1 MSTMSVYNAHRP
13 SLIGLPMEPL
23 KGDAV
28 ERMSI
33 GTLDEPDETAA
44 ERRRQRFR
52 VAAGACALLFAATL
66 ALRVAAARPRAPTTD
81 EWALDWD
88 LAAELRAATA
98 AAGGALAPLAV
109 ARATYAGGCLVLE
122 APRTAP
128 PAAVEGDPF
137 AAEALDSAL
146 VVRPA
151 VFGGGYA
158 LVLNKFPAF
167 PDHALLIT
175 AAAVPQARRLDRD
188 DLDALHR
195 CASVAARVQVNFS
208 WNLLDGV
215 NNVTISMQAAKG
227 LGFYNSDAT
236 AGASQPHR
244 HFQIVPGSSFVGEG
258 WDEARPPISRDI
270 EALPRNP
277 WRWSGRV
284 PFRPVAQTLPRLAGV
299 AHGVVLLPPR
309 ATFRVDFSTDGAF
322 ADALLRAYALL
333 LHDLDLLNGESHN
346 LLVGRGWLLV
356 VARRAREANG
366 VDVNALGFAGCLLA
380 RDAATFESL
389 LTPGACG
396 DVLRGV
402 AVSG

>member
-28 ERMSI
+28 ERRSI
-33 GTLDEPDETAA
+33 GTLDEPAA
-44 ERRRQRFR
+44 RRRQRFR

-88 LAAELRAATA
+88 LAAELRAAPA

-109 ARATYAGGCLVLE
+109 ARSAYAGGCLVLE

-128 PAAVEGDPF
+128 PAVAEGDPF
-137 AAEALDSAL
+137 DSAALDSAL

-195 CASVAARVQVNFS
+195 CASVAARVQVNFH
-208 WNLLDGV
+208 G
-215 NNVTISMQAAKG
+215 IS
-227 LGFYNSDAT
+227 ST
-236 AGASQPHR
+236 A
-244 HFQIVPGSSFVGEG
+244 
-258 WDEARPPISRDI
+258 
-270 EALPRNP
+270 
-277 WRWSGRV
+277 
-284 PFRPVAQTLPRLAGV
+284 
-299 AHGVVLLPPR
+299 
-309 ATFRVDFSTDGAF
+309 
-322 ADALLRAYALL
+322 
-333 LHDLDLLNGESHN
+333 
-346 LLVGRGWLLV
+346 
-356 VARRAREANG
+356 
-366 VDVNALGFAGCLLA
+366 
-380 RDAATFESL
+380 
-389 LTPGACG
+389 
-396 DVLRGV
+396 
-402 AVSG
+402 

>member
-1 MSTMSVYNAHRP
+1 MP
-13 SLIGLPMEPL
+13 LEPL
-23 KGDAV
+23 KSDA

-33 GTLDEPDETAA
+33 GTLDETAQ
-44 ERRRQRFR
+44 ERRKQRFR

-66 ALRVAAARPRAPTTD
+66 ALRVAAARPRAPPPD
-81 EWALDWD
+81 GGALDWD

-128 PAAVEGDPF
+128 PAVAEGDPF
-137 AAEALDSAL
+137 AAERLDSAL

-151 VFGGGYA
+151 VFGAYA

-195 CASVAARVQVNFS
+195 CASAAR
-208 WNLLDGV
+208 
-215 NNVTISMQAAKG
+215 G

-299 AHGVVLLPPR
+299 AHGVVLLPPM
-309 ATFRVDFSTDGAF
+309 ATFRGA
-322 ADALLRAYALL
+322 R
-333 LHDLDLLNGESHN
+333 
-346 LLVGRGWLLV
+346 GRRPSLTS
-356 VARRAREANG
+356 A
-366 VDVNALGFAGCLLA
+366 
-380 RDAATFESL
+380 AATASTR
-389 LTPGACG
+389 LT
-396 DVLRGV
+396 D
-402 AVSG
+402 